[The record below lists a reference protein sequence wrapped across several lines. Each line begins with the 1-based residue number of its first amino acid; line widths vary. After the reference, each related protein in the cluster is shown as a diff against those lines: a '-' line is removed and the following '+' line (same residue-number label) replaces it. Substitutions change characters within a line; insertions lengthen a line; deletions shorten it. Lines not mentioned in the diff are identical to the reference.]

1 MRIPNDLKVV
11 VAVIMVV
18 FIVITLTYIG
28 SDIGFTQDMQDDF
41 VAILPGLSIFV
52 VGAFA
57 LAVIGSS
64 VFAIAGFGVMGLG
77 VAVLVEEMHT
87 VEIMIPDILTTSFT
101 LGDLQI
107 TVLVSFILI
116 GGVVSG
122 IASRSRW

>member
-11 VAVIMVV
+11 VAVVMVI

-28 SDIGFTQDMQDDF
+28 SDVGFTQDMQDDF
-41 VAILPGLSIFV
+41 ITILPGLSIFV

-77 VAVLVEEMHT
+77 LAVLVEEMNT
-87 VEIMIPDILTTSFT
+87 TEILIPDILTTSFT

-107 TVLVSFILI
+107 TVLVFFILI
-116 GGVVSG
+116 GAVVSATVG
-122 IASRSRW
+122 RR